1 MSQSK
6 QQFTVMFADV
16 AGSTHLYE
24 KLGDSQA
31 NSLIGETIAIMSD
44 ITTQN
49 NGVLIKTIGD
59 EVMTRFEHANHGIQ
73 AACMIQEK
81 FDQMPAK
88 NGVSIAIRIGL
99 HSGPALLQPDG
110 DLFGDAVNVAA
121 RMAGIA
127 KANQVITSE
136 DTVNMLNNEL
146 QEKCREF
153 DRTTVRG
160 KSGEMLIYE
169 VVWEPEDVTRMT
181 SLHNFLP
188 QIEKPSI
195 LKVRYQDIEKNM
207 LKDSG
212 SFLLG
217 RGPQCDLVVN
227 ARNASRVHAKIEY
240 RRGKFILL
248 DESTNGTYVR
258 TEDGREIFLRREDLP
273 LNGQGVI
280 SLGERSEKNSHLV
293 YFKV

>member
-1 MSQSK
+1 MSHSK
-6 QQFTVMFADV
+6 HQFTVMFADV
-16 AGSTHLYE
+16 AGSTQLYE

-31 NSLIGETIAIMSD
+31 NSLIGETIGIMTD
-44 ITTQN
+44 ITIQN

-59 EVMTRFEHANHGIQ
+59 EVMTRFDNASHGIQ

-81 FDQMPAK
+81 LEQMPAK
-88 NGVSIAIRIGL
+88 NGVSIAVRVGL
-99 HSGPALLQPDG
+99 HTGPALLQPDG

-136 DTVNMLNNEL
+136 DTVNLLNEEL
-146 QEKCREF
+146 QEKCRVF
-153 DRTTVRG
+153 DRTAVKG

-169 VVWEPEDVTRMT
+169 VVWEPEEVTRMT
-181 SLHNFLP
+181 SLNSFLSNVE
-188 QIEKPSI
+188 QASI
-195 LKVRYQDIEKNM
+195 LKLRYQDIEKNM

-212 SFLLG
+212 PFLLG

-258 TEDGREIFLRREDLP
+258 TEDGKEIFLRREDLK
-273 LNGQGVI
+273 LSGEGVI
-280 SLGERSEKNSHLV
+280 SLGEHAEKNSHLV

>member
-1 MSQSK
+1 MSHSK
-6 QQFTVMFADV
+6 HQFTVMFADV
-16 AGSTHLYE
+16 AGSTQLYE

-31 NSLIGETIAIMSD
+31 NSLIGETIGIMTD
-44 ITTQN
+44 ITIQN

-59 EVMTRFEHANHGIQ
+59 EVMTRFDNASHGIQ

-81 FDQMPAK
+81 LEQMPAK
-88 NGVSIAIRIGL
+88 NGVSIAVRVGL
-99 HSGPALLQPDG
+99 HTGPALLQPDG

-136 DTVNMLNNEL
+136 DTVNLLNEEL
-146 QEKCREF
+146 QEKCRVF
-153 DRTTVRG
+153 DRTAVKG

-169 VVWEPEDVTRMT
+169 VVWEPEEVTRMT
-181 SLHNFLP
+181 SLNSFLSNVE
-188 QIEKPSI
+188 QASI
-195 LKVRYQDIEKNM
+195 LKLRYQDIEKNM

-212 SFLLG
+212 PFLLG

-240 RRGKFILL
+240 RRG
-248 DESTNGTYVR
+248 
-258 TEDGREIFLRREDLP
+258 
-273 LNGQGVI
+273 
-280 SLGERSEKNSHLV
+280 
-293 YFKV
+293 